1 MGDGFHSIFF
11 HIFAP
16 TGEHLTFSHLGREAC
31 CKGTTQ
37 LRGGP
42 CCWLA
47 SAYVLPPGREP
58 GPQNQ
63 QSPPSEKKSKLWPG
77 ACRHLFVLLVLSG
90 LTTDRGQLHW
100 RGSPGCHTQLRV
112 LLGRCRRALSMVGLC
127 G

>member
-16 TGEHLTFSHLGREAC
+16 TGERLTFSHLDREAC
-31 CKGTTQ
+31 YKGTTK

-63 QSPPSEKKSKLWPG
+63 QSTPSEKKSKLWPG
-77 ACRHLFVLLVLSG
+77 ACRRLFVLLVLSG
-90 LTTDRGQLHW
+90 LTTDRGQLRW
-100 RGSPGCHTQLRV
+100 RGSPGSRTQLRV
-112 LLGRCRRALSMVGLC
+112 LLGRCHRALSMVGLC